1 MSTPSKRV
9 IKMELWFV
17 TTLIIVPISILLIFF
32 VMLGKG
38 HVGIKIIKEITPHL
52 EEIYLR
58 YIETGNYPDAQKLEK
73 YIDVEKVLKTVQLSD
88 GANSNKALFAV
99 RYLILYHRSL
109 CDEMLNTIS
118 TPGIFKKRMYEIFS
132 DKERFDR
139 LLVTRE
145 QNVDET

>member
-58 YIETGNYPDAQKLEK
+58 YIE
-73 YIDVEKVLKTVQLSD
+73 II
-88 GANSNKALFAV
+88 V
-99 RYLILYHRSL
+99 RLGCQQARSH
-109 CDEMLNTIS
+109 D
-118 TPGIFKKRMYEIFS
+118 PFK
-132 DKERFDR
+132 
-139 LLVTRE
+139 
-145 QNVDET
+145 